1 MCRPSCFSEA
11 YSSPGN
17 YWLLYVGLLA
27 AILFYFNLI
36 FLSGAYQQWQN
47 EWHVLLMSFADNPSH
62 SVAMD
67 GR

>member
-1 MCRPSCFSEA
+1 M
-11 YSSPGN
+11 
-17 YWLLYVGLLA
+17 A